1 MKESRYPMPNFAG
14 MNLVTEEEYARLEK
28 EASTKLVSLQEAY
41 KSREEGLSKRKD
53 RKKFKTAT
61 DVWECVAEPRE
72 TEEDELE
79 TMRWRGHGIPLSA
92 ETPEVRK
99 RRERPRGRVVPG
111 KDVLVFVS
119 IHNPANPEQVLEE
132 LVVLGTTTLEEW
144 KDAIDCVSNLQA
156 AEIGLPPK
164 RDGYLFVEGVFYN
177 DMRGLPA
184 PPPPPDQP
192 PEETTE
198 ATASG
203 PGGEGGGGS
212 RRTTRGRTRARARGR
227 GDEPEE
233 EPEEPEGSLRDEP
246 EKEEE
251 EEEPEIGRWP
261 NLRPLKKQTGWPYKG
276 PYPHP
281 KPPVPHPAWTAAAPP
296 IDYSA
301 AIIAAQKENDDAAE
315 GAGAFS
321 REHYM
326 SAPGAR
332 DHVVDAFVAAQAKSF
347 EEELAKG
354 TDREEAREI
363 SVEAGQDA
371 AEAASGKRP
380 PAFEAKD
387 MAGVTFDDLEI
398 VCGKPYLYVHMEE
411 PHCEHPIVFR
421 DVRLAHPDD
430 PVDRRDYPARLFVGR
445 KYRRKCQMCDVFEA
459 RHVTHKDRHAPCHP
473 CFFCD
478 QCFNCLHLNK
488 DGEPWYT
495 EYEHNFY
502 HHE

>member
-28 EASTKLVSLQEAY
+28 EASKKLVSLQEAY

-184 PPPPPDQP
+184 PPPPDPPRRSDQP

-203 PGGEGGGGS
+203 PGRGGRGGRGGRRGGG
-212 RRTTRGRTRARARGR
+212 RGRGRGR
-227 GDEPEE
+227 GDEPED
-233 EPEEPEGSLRDEP
+233 EPEEPE
-246 EKEEE
+246 EEE
-251 EEEPEIGRWP
+251 GR
-261 NLRPLKKQTGWPYKG
+261 
-276 PYPHP
+276 
-281 KPPVPHPAWTAAAPP
+281 A
-296 IDYSA
+296 
-301 AIIAAQKENDDAAE
+301 
-315 GAGAFS
+315 
-321 REHYM
+321 
-326 SAPGAR
+326 
-332 DHVVDAFVAAQAKSF
+332 
-347 EEELAKG
+347 
-354 TDREEAREI
+354 
-363 SVEAGQDA
+363 
-371 AEAASGKRP
+371 
-380 PAFEAKD
+380 
-387 MAGVTFDDLEI
+387 
-398 VCGKPYLYVHMEE
+398 
-411 PHCEHPIVFR
+411 
-421 DVRLAHPDD
+421 
-430 PVDRRDYPARLFVGR
+430 
-445 KYRRKCQMCDVFEA
+445 
-459 RHVTHKDRHAPCHP
+459 
-473 CFFCD
+473 
-478 QCFNCLHLNK
+478 
-488 DGEPWYT
+488 
-495 EYEHNFY
+495 
-502 HHE
+502 

>member
-203 PGGEGGGGS
+203 PG
-212 RRTTRGRTRARARGR
+212 RGGR
-227 GDEPEE
+227 GVAADDE
-233 EPEEPEGSLRDEP
+233 G
-246 EKEEE
+246 
-251 EEEPEIGRWP
+251 
-261 NLRPLKKQTGWPYKG
+261 
-276 PYPHP
+276 
-281 KPPVPHPAWTAAAPP
+281 A
-296 IDYSA
+296 
-301 AIIAAQKENDDAAE
+301 DA
-315 GAGAFS
+315 GAGA
-321 REHYM
+321 
-326 SAPGAR
+326 GA
-332 DHVVDAFVAAQAKSF
+332 
-347 EEELAKG
+347 G
-354 TDREEAREI
+354 T
-363 SVEAGQDA
+363 S
-371 AEAASGKRP
+371 
-380 PAFEAKD
+380 
-387 MAGVTFDDLEI
+387 L
-398 VCGKPYLYVHMEE
+398 
-411 PHCEHPIVFR
+411 
-421 DVRLAHPDD
+421 
-430 PVDRRDYPARLFVGR
+430 RRSLRSLRGA
-445 KYRRKCQMCDVFEA
+445 
-459 RHVTHKDRHAPCHP
+459 
-473 CFFCD
+473 
-478 QCFNCLHLNK
+478 
-488 DGEPWYT
+488 
-495 EYEHNFY
+495 
-502 HHE
+502 

>member
-1 MKESRYPMPNFAG
+1 M
-14 MNLVTEEEYARLEK
+14 
-28 EASTKLVSLQEAY
+28 
-41 KSREEGLSKRKD
+41 
-53 RKKFKTAT
+53 
-61 DVWECVAEPRE
+61 WECVAEPRE

-198 ATASG
+198 AAAAADDTRGEATVQATAPA
-203 PGGEGGGGS
+203 PGRGGRGGRGGRRGGG
-212 RRTTRGRTRARARGR
+212 RGR
-227 GDEPEE
+227 GRGAR
-233 EPEEPEGSLRDEP
+233 GSLRDEP
-246 EKEEE
+246 EEEE
-251 EEEPEIGRWP
+251 EEETNADVDVEEEEEPEPEIGRWP

-315 GAGAFS
+315 NAGAFS

-332 DHVVDAFVAAQAKSF
+332 DHVVDAFAAAQAKSF

-354 TDREEAREI
+354 TDEEEAREI

-371 AEAASGKRP
+371 AEAASKKRP
-380 PAFEAKD
+380 PAYEAKD
-387 MAGVTFDDLEI
+387 MAGVTFGDLEI
-398 VCGKPYLYVHMEE
+398 VVGKPYLYVHMEE